1 MAGNDGGVKL
11 RFAIVFLLVAMSISR
26 AEAPPAPIPESLDPG
41 FAFTDD
47 AADIKHTM
55 HMQLG
60 DRAEQMRVPTER
72 TSDEAVPIHWTKDHR
87 LSEGA

>member
-11 RFAIVFLLVAMSISR
+11 RFAIVFLLVALSISR

-41 FAFTDD
+41 FAITDD

-55 HMQLG
+55 NMQL
-60 DRAEQMRVPTER
+60 
-72 TSDEAVPIHWTKDHR
+72 
-87 LSEGA
+87 